1 MGFDASDV
9 YAGSLLALASAGV
22 GVIFVRRAWAWRVEL
37 ASLIGVSVLW
47 VGLLV
52 IVLRSGAVGH
62 DCSEPH
68 HEGELPMLV
77 VTLLWTAVLVLA
89 FRGFPAEPRILMRLL
104 PALGTAAVVLG
115 TISVLL
121 TFQPAC

>member
-9 YAGSLLALASAGV
+9 YAGTLLALASAGI

-47 VGLLV
+47 AGFLV
-52 IVLRSGAVGH
+52 IILRSDTVGH

-77 VTLLWTAVLVLA
+77 VTLLWTVALA
-89 FRGFPAEPRILMRLL
+89 LALHCVPAERRISVRLL
-104 PALGTAAVVLG
+104 PALGTVAVVIA
-115 TISVLL
+115 TIYVLL
-121 TFQPAC
+121 TFQPVC

>member
-9 YAGSLLALASAGV
+9 YASSLLALASAAV

-37 ASLIGVSVLW
+37 AGLIGVSVLW
-47 VGLLV
+47 AGFLV
-52 IVLRSGAVGH
+52 IILRSNAVGG

-77 VTLLWTAVLVLA
+77 VTLVWTAALA
-89 FRGFPAEPRILMRLL
+89 VALHRFPAEPRIRVRLV
-104 PALGTAAVVLG
+104 PALGTATVVIA
-115 TISVLL
+115 TVYVLL
-121 TFQPAC
+121 TFRPAC

>member
-9 YAGSLLALASAGV
+9 YAGSLLALATAGF

-47 VGLLV
+47 AGFLV
-52 IVLRSGAVGH
+52 ILIRSNAVGE

-77 VTLLWTAVLVLA
+77 VTLLWTAALA
-89 FRGFPAEPRILMRLL
+89 LALHCFPAEPRIPVRLI
-104 PALGTAAVVLG
+104 PALGTATVVIA
-115 TISVLL
+115 TVYVLL
-121 TFQPAC
+121 TFRPAC